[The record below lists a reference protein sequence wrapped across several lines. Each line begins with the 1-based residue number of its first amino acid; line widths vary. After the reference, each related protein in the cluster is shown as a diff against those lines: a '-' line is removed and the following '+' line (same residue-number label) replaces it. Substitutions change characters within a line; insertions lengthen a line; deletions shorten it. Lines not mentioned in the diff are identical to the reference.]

1 MIKAVLVLAFLLCA
15 CGKKQEAPDET
26 KSGSATTGSATATPP
41 ADAAVAVTPDAPP
54 PDAAPPAESQYGY
67 CEMQVTGG
75 FEGSMRKALDKKSM
89 GSDYWLS
96 KSEAAAGKARVK
108 AAEKREGIDLG
119 EFQTPFELNCGEYPI
134 VSVLLRGSLATK
146 LKHIKLGPGE
156 YPIDDDPK
164 KPGSIET
171 SLVVYKLGA
180 MKPAKGTMKI
190 TRFEKSGEFEASWE
204 MEAEPMGVP
213 DKKVKVTGK
222 VVYHCADYDR
232 CGRGGR

>member
-15 CGKKQEAPDET
+15 CGKKQEASDET
-26 KSGSATTGSATATPP
+26 KSGSATTGSASATPP
-41 ADAAVAVTPDAPP
+41 ADAAVAVAPDAPP

-119 EFQTPFELNCGEYPI
+119 EFQTPFELSCG
-134 VSVLLRGSLATK
+134 
-146 LKHIKLGPGE
+146 
-156 YPIDDDPK
+156 
-164 KPGSIET
+164 
-171 SLVVYKLGA
+171 
-180 MKPAKGTMKI
+180 
-190 TRFEKSGEFEASWE
+190 
-204 MEAEPMGVP
+204 
-213 DKKVKVTGK
+213 
-222 VVYHCADYDR
+222 
-232 CGRGGR
+232 